1 MTAFIENLIALTNA
15 ASPWLLLG
23 LVLAGLMKT
32 WLPQQHLQRWLGK
45 PGLSA
50 TIRAAIIGAPLPL
63 CSCGVVP
70 VAMELHRKGA
80 SKGATLSFLVSTP
93 ENGVDSVTL
102 SYGMLG
108 PFMAIIRPVY
118 GIFLA
123 ILTGILG
130 EKLTEKDTQHATN
143 YSCGGCCGNSEN
155 TRQVQAKTTT
165 WEGVRYAITQ
175 LYDDMLGWLL
185 IGLIIA
191 GLVMTFL
198 PSSALSDWG
207 HGVFAMLFMLV
218 AGIPMYICATA
229 STPLAAALLLA
240 GISPGTVLVFLL
252 AGPATNLGTL
262 GIIRKEL
269 GHRAFLGYIIAISVG
284 CISFGLMTD
293 LIVNLFQINIS
304 AQIQPEHA
312 LFPAWFNATCSI
324 ILVLLAIKP
333 LRRQLLPA

>member
-1 MTAFIENLIALTNA
+1 MTAFIENIITLTNA

-45 PGLSA
+45 PGLTA
-50 TIRAAIIGAPLPL
+50 IIRAAIIGAPLPL

-70 VAMELHRKGA
+70 VAMELRRKGA

-93 ENGVDSVTL
+93 ENGVDSITL

-108 PFMAIIRPVY
+108 PFMAIIRPIY

-123 ILTGILG
+123 LLTGLLG
-130 EKLTEKDTQHATN
+130 EKLTEKETQPVTH
-143 YSCGGCCGNSEN
+143 SPSGGCCKGHSKPQ
-155 TRQVQAKTTT
+155 TKTTT
-165 WEGVRYAITQ
+165 WEGIRYAITQ

-185 IGLIIA
+185 IGLIVA

-207 HGVFAMLFMLV
+207 HGVFAMFFMLI

-269 GHRAFLGYIIAISVG
+269 GHRAFLGYIIAISLG

-293 LIVNLFQINIS
+293 LIVGQLQIDIT

-312 LFPAWFNATCSI
+312 LFPIWFNTMCSI
-324 ILVLLAIKP
+324 LLVLLAIKP
-333 LRRQLLPA
+333 LRRQLLPV